1 MSQRNEQFFDK
12 FAESY
17 RDVHTKSIK
26 KISGTD
32 SFYFA
37 EYKVKEIKRFESGHF
52 GRFLDFGCGD
62 GVTEFFL
69 TYYLPLFEL
78 VGIDVSEKS
87 IEEAKKRKIPNAL
100 FKHFDG
106 NRIPFPDS
114 SFDVV
119 FAAGVLHHIKKDM
132 HFSVVGEMYR
142 VLKPGGRLY
151 IFEHNPINPFTQYLV
166 KTCEFDK
173 DVNLITSGYC
183 KSLLQKTN
191 FFVTDIA
198 FNIFFPRYSF
208 FKWFIKLEKYLTRI
222 PLGGQYFIRSFKT
235 AKN

>member
-1 MSQRNEQFFDK
+1 MSQRNDQFFDK

-17 RDVHTKSIK
+17 RDIHTKSIK
-26 KISGTD
+26 KVSGAD

-37 EYKVKEIKRFESGHF
+37 EYKVKEIKKFEAGHHEKL
-52 GRFLDFGCGD
+52 LDFGCGD
-62 GVTEFFL
+62 GVTELFL
-69 TYYLPLFEL
+69 SNYFPSFEL

-87 IEEAKKRKIPNAL
+87 IEEAEKRGIPNAM
-100 FKHFDG
+100 FKYFDG
-106 NRIPFPDS
+106 VKIPFPDS
-114 SFDVV
+114 NFDIV
-119 FAAGVLHHIKKDM
+119 FTAGVLHHIKKDK

-151 IFEHNPINPFTQYLV
+151 IFEHNPINPLTQYLV

-191 FFVTDIA
+191 FLVTDTA
-198 FNIFFPRYSF
+198 FNIFFPRRSL

-222 PLGGQYFIRSFKT
+222 PLGGQYLVRSLKT